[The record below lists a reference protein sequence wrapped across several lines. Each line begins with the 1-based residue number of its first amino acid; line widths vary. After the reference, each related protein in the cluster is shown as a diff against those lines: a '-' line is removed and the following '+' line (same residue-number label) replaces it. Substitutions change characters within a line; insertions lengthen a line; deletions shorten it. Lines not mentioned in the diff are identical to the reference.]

1 MPYDREI
8 PVSLMERI
16 AMGVMK
22 CIEKRHPPILE
33 ISRTFDTEATRFLQK
48 GDVLLY
54 RGAKND
60 MVAAG
65 ICLFTDS
72 PYSHAE
78 IYVRDGWSIGA
89 LEDGIGYDYAVG
101 EGKAVGSSDP
111 AWIDVFRYRGG
122 LTAVQQDALIG
133 DDRAQLGKPYGILP
147 GIIEFP
153 FPRAWEFVPKASYR
167 AFGCSMLV
175 SFCYEKIGLPLAA
188 TAAPLQAPADIG
200 HSPRLQYVAS
210 VYGGV
215 LRMDKARFVN
225 EDDPEVQAGA
235 WNWLARFLV
244 DRIIDPLSSRTEFY
258 RHLANAVSLTKTS

>member
-1 MPYDREI
+1 M
-8 PVSLMERI
+8 SLLEKV

-22 CIEKRHPPILE
+22 SIEKRHPPLLSITR
-33 ISRTFDTEATRFLQK
+33 IYGTEAADFVQK

-60 MVAAG
+60 IVAAG
-65 ICLFTDS
+65 ICLFTES

-89 LEDGIGYDYAVG
+89 LEDGISYDYAVG

-111 AWIDVFRYRGG
+111 AWIDVFRYKGG
-122 LTAVQQDALIG
+122 LTAAQRDALIG
-133 DDRAQLGKPYGILP
+133 DDQAQLGKPYGILP

-175 SFCYEKIGLPLAA
+175 SFCYEKIGLPLAT
-188 TAAPLQAPADIG
+188 TAAPLQAPADVG
-200 HSPRLQYVAS
+200 HSPQLQYVCS
-210 VYGGV
+210 VYGGK
-215 LRMDKARFVN
+215 LRLDKAQFVN
-225 EDDPEVQAGA
+225 KDDPEVQAGK
-235 WNWLARFLV
+235 WNWLAQFIV
-244 DRIIDPLSSRTEFY
+244 GRIIDPLSSRTGFY
-258 RHLANAVSLTKTS
+258 EKLAEAASQTKTGG